1 MRRTILFVLLVSS
14 VLLGCTNVEESRFL
28 NLPSEERDGM
38 TLSVLDI
45 ECSEQRTVVK
55 TQFSFK
61 PNWELDENI
70 LPSVDLYQALLFNQE
85 GYIYHP
91 VESSSGRPFY
101 ATSIDRLVVNLEE
114 VVEGDA
120 CEAERLTFE
129 LTVILLESRADKPI
143 VIDLSNHEIGDEW
156 VVNDVVGFNGL
167 ITTLERAK
175 LTTHHY
181 LINDVLHEY
190 PTLEIVMEPLANEV
204 VELRCAYFGIPFSD
218 ADQMSRGSMG
228 CSFADNEIV
237 SYTMIG
243 EPVPQ
248 GEIIKFAAIP
258 IEFIVTGDLLLKE
271 PWRLIWNADDEG

>member
-14 VLLGCTNVEESRFL
+14 VLLGCTNVEVSRFL

-45 ECSEQRTVVK
+45 ECSEQRTVIK
-55 TQFSFK
+55 TQFSFQ

-70 LPSVDLYQALLFNQE
+70 LPSANFYQALLFNQE

-101 ATSIDRLVVNLEE
+101 DASTDRLVVNLEV
-114 VVEGDA
+114 VVEGAA

-129 LTVILLESRADKPI
+129 LTVVLLEIRADRPI

-156 VVNDVVGFNGL
+156 IVNDVVSFNGL
-167 ITTLERAK
+167 IATLERAK
-175 LTTHHY
+175 LTTRHQ
-181 LINDVLHEY
+181 LRNDVLHEY
-190 PTLEIVMEPLANEV
+190 PTLEIHIAPLANEV
-204 VELRCAYFGIPFSD
+204 VELRCAYFGIPINDTSQI
-218 ADQMSRGSMG
+218 ARGSRG
-228 CSFADNEIV
+228 CLYTDHII

-248 GEIIKFAAIP
+248 GEPITFAAAP
-258 IEFIVTGDLLLKE
+258 IEFAVTGDLLLKE
-271 PWRLIWNADDEG
+271 PWRLSWNANDEG